1 PQPGE
6 QPEGGKAGRGGQG
19 DRIRIRRAERIDR
32 VPELF
37 QPGVGTP
44 EESTPLGGELQAA
57 MAPLEQRT
65 AQGLLERADLPA
77 QRRLGDGQLPSSGG
91 HVHAPAP
98 GHEGSEELERG
109 EAEQAPVRSRSAWE
123 PGRDGPGALSGRPVR
138 GRSMTTSIAEFG
150 REGRPRIPRGWERAR
165 SRDVAVPRVEASLS
179 YLARAP
185 GRPVAYLF
193 DPPAG
198 TPRDNA
204 EYDARIPPI
213 RDARLMASS
222 LSVHRNG
229 FELWDAPSAVGN
241 FRDDAEV
248 VDHYYS
254 EAAELALAAT
264 GGTEAHV
271 FDHLVRQRE
280 AGRPVMTLGARRGSH
295 LAGPAGR
302 AHNDYSEASGARRFG
317 LVLPDRPPG
326 GRFCIVN
333 LWRSIGE
340 VPVLDT
346 PLAFCDARSVEP
358 GDLVPGEIRYPRRG
372 GEIYLL
378 RFGAGQAWSYFSGM
392 ERDEVVVFKQY
403 DSDRNQLARFTPHA
417 AFDHPAMPPH
427 GPPRTSIE

>member
-1 PQPGE
+1 
-6 QPEGGKAGRGGQG
+6 GQG
-19 DRIRIRRAERIDR
+19 DRIRIRGAKRIDR
-32 VPELF
+32 VPQLL
-37 QPGVGTP
+37 QPDVGTP
-44 EESTPLGGELQAA
+44 EEAAPLGGELQAA
-57 MAPLEQRT
+57 MTPLEEGT
-65 AQGLLERADLPA
+65 AQCLLQRADLPA
-77 QRRLGDGQLPSSGG
+77 QCRLGDGKLPRSGG
-91 HVHAPAP
+91 HAHAPAH
-98 GHEGSEELERG
+98 GDEAAEELERG
-109 EAEQAPVRSRSAWE
+109 KAQQAPWHSRSACE
-123 PGRDGPGALSGRPVR
+123 HGRDGIGVLSGRPVLT
-138 GRSMTTSIAEFG
+138 RSMTTSIAEFG
-150 REGRPRIPRGWERAR
+150 REGRPRIPRAWERAR
-165 SRDVAVPRVEASLS
+165 SRDVAAPRVEASLS

-193 DPPAG
+193 EPPAG

-204 EYDARIPPI
+204 EYDARTTTI
-213 RDARLMASS
+213 RDGRLMASS
-222 LSVHRNG
+222 LSVHQNG
-229 FELWDAPSAVGN
+229 FELWDAPSAVAD

-248 VDHYYS
+248 VDHYYP
-254 EAAELALAAT
+254 EVAELALAAT

-280 AGRPVMTLGARRGSH
+280 AGRPVMTLGARRGSR

-317 LVLPDRPPG
+317 LVLPDRTPG

-340 VPVLDT
+340 RPVLDT
-346 PLAFCDARSVEP
+346 PLALCDARTVEP
-358 GDLVPGEIRYPRRG
+358 GDLVPGEIRYPKRD

-417 AFDHPAMPPH
+417 AFDHPATPPDA
-427 GPPRTSIE
+427 PPRTSIEVRCLVTFE